1 MIILSIALTTLVLV
15 ASYIIYNLL
24 KKVEKQE
31 DIIQGYQTYL
41 YSIDETIKNSTRRLK
56 EIDRRGTFSSDD
68 EIGWFFEQVKEIQD
82 KLEDYRLKEIS

>member
-1 MIILSIALTTLVLV
+1 MIILSITLTTLVLV

-41 YSIDETIKNSTRRLK
+41 YSIDETIKNSTRKLK

>member
-41 YSIDETIKNSTRRLK
+41 YSIDETIKNSTRKLK